1 MKRILSIIF
10 LCLSL
15 TLTAQ
20 DKYEITDQDYRNTD
34 VEMAD
39 IMRSNGKIYVV
50 VGVVAIIFTG
60 LIVFMVNT
68 ERKVSK
74 LEQEFLDEKVNS

>member
-1 MKRILSIIF
+1 MKKLFSIIL

-15 TLTAQ
+15 TLAAQ
-20 DKYEITDQDYRNTD
+20 DKIEITENDYQNTE
-34 VEMAD
+34 VPMAD
-39 IMRSNGKIYVV
+39 AMRANGKIYVV
-50 VGVVAIIFTG
+50 VGVVMIVFAG

-68 ERKVSK
+68 ERKLSK

>member
-1 MKRILSIIF
+1 MKKLFTIVM

-15 TLTAQ
+15 SLIAQ
-20 DKYEITDQDYRNTD
+20 DKYEITDNDYQNTE

-39 IMRSNGKIYVV
+39 VMRSNGKIYVV
-50 VGVVAIIFTG
+50 VGVVAIIFAG
-60 LIVFMVNT
+60 LIIFMVNT

-74 LEQEFLDEKVNS
+74 LEQEFLDEKG

>member
-1 MKRILSIIF
+1 MKKLLTIMMLSVS
-10 LCLSL
+10 LSL
-15 TLTAQ
+15 IAQ
-20 DKYEITDQDYRNTD
+20 NKYEISDKDYQNNE

-50 VGVVAIIFTG
+50 VGVVAIVFAG
-60 LIVFMVNT
+60 LIIFMINT

-74 LEQEFLDEKVNS
+74 LEQEFLDEKG

>member
-1 MKRILSIIF
+1 MKKLFTIVM

-15 TLTAQ
+15 SLIAQ
-20 DKYEITDQDYRNTD
+20 NKYEISDKDYQNTE

-39 IMRSNGKIYVV
+39 VMRSNGKIYVV
-50 VGVVAIIFTG
+50 VGVVAIIFAG
-60 LIVFMVNT
+60 LIIFMVNT

-74 LEQEFLDEKVNS
+74 LEQEFLDEKG

>member
-1 MKRILSIIF
+1 MKKLFTIVM

-15 TLTAQ
+15 SLIAQ
-20 DKYEITDQDYRNTD
+20 DKYEITDKDYQNTE

-39 IMRSNGKIYVV
+39 VMRSNGKIYVV
-50 VGVVAIIFTG
+50 VGVVAIIFAG
-60 LIVFMVNT
+60 LIIFMVNT

-74 LEQEFLDEKVNS
+74 LEQEFLDEKG

>member
-1 MKRILSIIF
+1 MMLSVS
-10 LCLSL
+10 LSL
-15 TLTAQ
+15 IAQ
-20 DKYEITDQDYRNTD
+20 NKYEISDKDYQNNE

-50 VGVVAIIFTG
+50 VGVVAIVFAG
-60 LIVFMVNT
+60 LIIFMINT

-74 LEQEFLDEKVNS
+74 LEQEFLDENKVNS